1 MIKCL
6 KKGDQIFIGKKY
18 LNKDK
23 TCLEVITEIN
33 KGSFRSKIL
42 QKSIILN
49 EQVLRNLLY
58 KREKVID
65 LEITKENYIKITT
78 NECIKWY
85 DINIDKIIRVKVPL
99 YQSSYYN

>member
-6 KKGDQIFIGKKY
+6 KKGDKIFIGKKY
-18 LNKDK
+18 LSKEK
-23 TCLEVITEIN
+23 TCLLEITEIN
-33 KGSFRSKIL
+33 NKSFTSKTL
-42 QKSIILN
+42 QKSVILN
-49 EQVLRNLLY
+49 EQALRNLLY
-58 KREKVID
+58 KREKVIH